1 MAAAAGLGD
10 DGGYG
15 LVKGEDAMT
24 TTTDIRTLLG
34 ELRQDHRNMAVLLG
48 LVREEARKADRGS
61 DPDFELLEDILH
73 YLTVYSDA
81 VHHPREDRLY
91 SQLASAGKGQGLA
104 FVESDH
110 RTLAVDGK
118 TLKDDCEAVLAGAAL
133 SRTKFV
139 ADAVR
144 YVDRLDE
151 HMQWEET
158 DLFKRADTLA
168 DEEIDITGLAESD
181 PVFGPQPG
189 EAFETLLERMRDSV
203 GA

>member
-1 MAAAAGLGD
+1 
-10 DGGYG
+10 
-15 LVKGEDAMT
+15 MT

-48 LVREEARKADRGS
+48 LVREEARKADHGG

-110 RTLAVDGK
+110 STLAVDGK

-133 SRTKFV
+133 SRAKFI

-151 HMQWEET
+151 HMRWEES

-168 DEEIDITGLAESD
+168 DEEIDITDLAAAD

-189 EAFETLLERMRDSV
+189 EAFETLLDRMRESV
-203 GA
+203 AP